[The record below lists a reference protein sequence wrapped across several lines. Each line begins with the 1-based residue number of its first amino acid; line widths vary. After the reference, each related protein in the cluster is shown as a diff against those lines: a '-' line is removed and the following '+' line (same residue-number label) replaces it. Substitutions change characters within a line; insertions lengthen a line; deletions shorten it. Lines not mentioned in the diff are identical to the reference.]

1 MVAFSYVCITS
12 TWINSMFIA
21 QFQVLFYGISLFH
34 HLELSF
40 DHSNFTTLLGNTFV
54 LSAMIL
60 VLILSFIIGQ
70 LLKERA
76 SKERILFIA
85 TTYLSIFT
93 LVAFMLLQTFKKIP
107 SATH

>member
-1 MVAFSYVCITS
+1 
-12 TWINSMFIA
+12 MFIRYIPIILWNKSIPS
-21 QFQVLFYGISLFH
+21 FGIGALITVI
-34 HLELSF
+34 L
-40 DHSNFTTLLGNTFV
+40 TTLLGNTFV

-93 LVAFMLLQTFKKIP
+93 LVAFMLLQTFKRYL
-107 SATH
+107 ALRH